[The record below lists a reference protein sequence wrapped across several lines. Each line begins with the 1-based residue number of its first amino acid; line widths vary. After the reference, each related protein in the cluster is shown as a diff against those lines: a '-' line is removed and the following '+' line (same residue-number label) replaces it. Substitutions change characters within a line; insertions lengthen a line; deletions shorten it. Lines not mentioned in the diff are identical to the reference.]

1 MVDVKKRNID
11 VTRDILYLM
20 DKPQTLIGINGLR
33 PGIDKRYAM
42 DHTKITKR
50 TGWTPF
56 TDFEI
61 GLRATVTWYL
71 DRLT

>member
-1 MVDVKKRNID
+1 MLRQFRN
-11 VTRDILYLM
+11 RRN
-20 DKPQTLIGINGLR
+20 KPQTLIGVNDLR

-50 TGWTPF
+50 TGWKPSTPF
-56 TDFEI
+56 DV

-71 DRLT
+71 DKLT